1 MFLSS
6 NGTRQFLTAVFARGV
21 ESHP

>member
-1 MFLSS
+1 MFLSF